1 MHDDLSLD
9 LVRLAGAGFNCSQV
23 LIKLG
28 LELKGKDNPDLV
40 RAVTGLGH
48 GMGFCGETCGA
59 LTGGVCLIS
68 LFAGKGTAA
77 ERPHLRFDLMV
88 AELVEWFRDS
98 VCAGYGG
105 IRCADILSD
114 TGGRPDTGRCGGLV
128 HDVYAK
134 VMELLAASDIDPYE
148 EESAVP

>member
-1 MHDDLSLD
+1 MNSDVSMDLL
-9 LVRLAGAGFNCSQV
+9 RLAGAGFNCSQI

-28 LELKGKDNPDLV
+28 LELQHRDNSDLV

-59 LTGGVCLIS
+59 LTGGICLIS
-68 LFAGKGTAA
+68 LYAGKGTA
-77 ERPHLRFDLMV
+77 EEQPHHRFELMI
-88 AELVEWFRDS
+88 AELVEWFRDT

-114 TGGRPDTGRCGGLV
+114 TQGKTDTGRCGDLV
-128 HDVYAK
+128 QKVYAK
-134 VMELLAASDIDPYE
+134 VMEILTASDIDP
-148 EESAVP
+148 SLAKD